1 MAKYRTDC
9 IEKPIRMCFRII
21 GHFIGTHPWW
31 FFIIPVIIS
40 TALGTGFY
48 FLEKRTSNDIEKE
61 FTPREGPAKMERIF
75 IQEYFPQN
83 ESMFSSLRLNTDG
96 TYACFIA
103 TSKTNILTVPLLE
116 DILVLDSKVRNMT
129 VEFEDELWQ
138 YVDICA
144 TVNGSCSSNAILD
157 IIGYNASKVDL
168 INLTFPTHISTFGRV
183 SLRSTLG
190 SVKRN
195 NSIVQSAKAIQLF
208 YYLRESNKARS
219 DIWLTEFIKLLTE
232 DSTNVTE
239 VSYSTSMSRQSEFEK
254 VPKSIVPLF
263 SITYTITMSFTIV
276 SCLRLDNVRNKV
288 WVATVGVFST
298 GLAVLSSFGMLLL
311 MGVPFVMTVSTCP
324 FLILGIG
331 IDDMF
336 IMISC
341 WQKTNVHDSV
351 VDRLAD
357 TYQDAAISI
366 SITTITDVLALYLGF
381 SSPFGS
387 VQTFCLYAGTAILFC
402 YFYNI
407 IFLGAFLA
415 LNGQRETSNRHWFTC
430 VKIPVDC
437 PPGKS
442 RRYAI
447 CCVGGAYDHDTGT
460 EEEQPI
466 SGFFGKYYGPFL
478 TKKWTKASIVFL
490 YAAYLAVSV
499 YGCLELKEGIDLRNL
514 ASDDSYISKY
524 YNDISAHFSHNG
536 PNVMV
541 AVNKSLAYWEE
552 DQLKNLSSC
561 ITDFKKL
568 DYVDKNFSLSWLD
581 SFQSYAN
588 ANYLD
593 INSENTFKRNL
604 LPFLEKRPM
613 TRQDIHFDADNKIRS
628 SRFFLQTL
636 NINTTK
642 KQKDMLISLR
652 KTAEKCPIKLL
663 VYHPSFIYL
672 DQYTVI
678 VDNTIQTIVV
688 ATVLMLAIS
697 LLLIPNPLCSLWVA
711 FSIGSVIVG
720 VAGFM
725 ALWDVSLDSI
735 SMINLIICIGFSVNF
750 SAHVS
755 YAFVSSTKAD
765 SNEKAVDALAHLG
778 FPIVQGAVS
787 TLLGVVALSFS
798 ESYIFRTFFKLM
810 FLVITFGLVHGVAF
824 LPVFLT
830 FVGMCRNG

>member
-1 MAKYRTDC
+1 
-9 IEKPIRMCFRII
+9 
-21 GHFIGTHPWW
+21 
-31 FFIIPVIIS
+31 
-40 TALGTGFY
+40 
-48 FLEKRTSNDIEKE
+48 
-61 FTPREGPAKMERIF
+61 
-75 IQEYFPQN
+75 
-83 ESMFSSLRLNTDG
+83 
-96 TYACFIA
+96 
-103 TSKTNILTVPLLE
+103 
-116 DILVLDSKVRNMT
+116 
-129 VEFEDELWQ
+129 
-138 YVDICA
+138 
-144 TVNGSCSSNAILD
+144 
-157 IIGYNASKVDL
+157 
-168 INLTFPTHISTFGRV
+168 
-183 SLRSTLG
+183 
-190 SVKRN
+190 
-195 NSIVQSAKAIQLF
+195 
-208 YYLRESNKARS
+208 
-219 DIWLTEFIKLLTE
+219 
-232 DSTNVTE
+232 
-239 VSYSTSMSRQSEFEK
+239 
-254 VPKSIVPLF
+254 
-263 SITYTITMSFTIV
+263 
-276 SCLRLDNVRNKV
+276 
-288 WVATVGVFST
+288 
-298 GLAVLSSFGMLLL
+298 
-311 MGVPFVMTVSTCP
+311 
-324 FLILGIG
+324 
-331 IDDMF
+331 MF

-387 VQTFCLYAGTAILFC
+387 VQSFCLYAGTAILFC
-402 YFYNI
+402 YIYNI
-407 IFLGAFLA
+407 LFLGAFLA

-478 TKKWTKASIVFL
+478 TQKWTKASIVVL
-490 YAAYLAVSV
+490 YAGYLAVSV
-499 YGCLELKEGIDLRNL
+499 YGCVEMKEGIDLRNL

-524 YNDISAHFSHNG
+524 YDKSMDFSHYG
-536 PNVMV
+536 PIIMV
-541 AVNKSLAYWEE
+541 AVNESLAYWEE
-552 DQLKNLSSC
+552 DQHKNLNSC
-561 ITDFKKL
+561 ITDFYKL
-568 DYVDKNFSLSWLD
+568 KYVDKNFFLSWLD
-581 SFQSYAN
+581 SFQSFAKD
-588 ANYLD
+588 LD
-593 INSENTFKRNL
+593 INSENTFIGNL
-604 LPFLEKRPM
+604 LHFLEKRPM
-613 TRQDIHFDADNKIRS
+613 TSQDINFDADNKIRS

-636 NINTTK
+636 NISTTK
-642 KQKDMLISLR
+642 EQKDMLISLR
-652 KTAEKCPIKLL
+652 ETAKKCHIKLV

-678 VDNTIQTIVV
+678 VHNTTQTIVV

-725 ALWDVSLDSI
+725 GLWDVSLDSI

-755 YAFVSSTKAD
+755 YAFVSSSKAD

-798 ESYIFRTFFKLM
+798 DSYIFRTFFKLI
-810 FLVITFGLVHGVAF
+810 FLVITFGLVHAVAF

>member
-1 MAKYRTDC
+1 
-9 IEKPIRMCFRII
+9 
-21 GHFIGTHPWW
+21 
-31 FFIIPVIIS
+31 
-40 TALGTGFY
+40 
-48 FLEKRTSNDIEKE
+48 
-61 FTPREGPAKMERIF
+61 
-75 IQEYFPQN
+75 
-83 ESMFSSLRLNTDG
+83 
-96 TYACFIA
+96 
-103 TSKTNILTVPLLE
+103 
-116 DILVLDSKVRNMT
+116 
-129 VEFEDELWQ
+129 
-138 YVDICA
+138 
-144 TVNGSCSSNAILD
+144 
-157 IIGYNASKVDL
+157 
-168 INLTFPTHISTFGRV
+168 
-183 SLRSTLG
+183 
-190 SVKRN
+190 
-195 NSIVQSAKAIQLF
+195 
-208 YYLRESNKARS
+208 
-219 DIWLTEFIKLLTE
+219 
-232 DSTNVTE
+232 
-239 VSYSTSMSRQSEFEK
+239 
-254 VPKSIVPLF
+254 
-263 SITYTITMSFTIV
+263 
-276 SCLRLDNVRNKV
+276 
-288 WVATVGVFST
+288 
-298 GLAVLSSFGMLLL
+298 MLLL

-366 SITTITDVLALYLGF
+366 SITTITDVLALYLGY
-381 SSPFGS
+381 SSPFRS

-402 YFYNI
+402 YIYNI

-442 RRYAI
+442 RSYAI

-478 TKKWTKASIVFL
+478 TQKWTKASVVVL
-490 YAAYLAVSV
+490 YAGYLAVSF
-499 YGCLELKEGIDLRNL
+499 YGCFELKEGIDLRNL

-524 YNDISAHFSHNG
+524 YQDKNTHFSYYG

-552 DQLKNLSSC
+552 DQRKTLSSC

-568 DYVDKNFSLSWLD
+568 AYADKNFFLSWLD
-581 SFQSYAN
+581 SFQVFAN
-588 ANYLD
+588 DLD
-593 INSENTFKRNL
+593 INSENTFKINL
-604 LPFLEKRPM
+604 LHFLEKRPM
-613 TRQDIHFDADNKIRS
+613 TWQDIHFDADNKIRS

-636 NINTTK
+636 NISTTK
-642 KQKDMLISLR
+642 QQKDMLISLR
-652 KTAEKCPIKLL
+652 KTAEKCPIKLV

-720 VAGFM
+720 VVGFM

-765 SNEKAVDALAHLG
+765 SNEKAVDALTHLG

-798 ESYIFRTFFKLM
+798 ESYIFRTFFKLI

>member
-1 MAKYRTDC
+1 MAKFRTDC

-40 TALGTGFY
+40 TALGSGFY
-48 FLEKRTSNDIEKE
+48 FLEDRTSNDIEEE
-61 FTPREGPAKMERIF
+61 FTPLEGPAKMERKF

-83 ESMFSSLRLNTDG
+83 EFMFSSLRLNTDG
-96 TYACFIA
+96 IYACFIA
-103 TSKTNILTVPLLE
+103 TSKTNILTVPHLE

-129 VEFEDELWQ
+129 VEFEDELLQ

-144 TVNGSCSSNAILD
+144 TVNGSCSFNAILN
-157 IIGYNASKVDL
+157 IIDYNASNVDL
-168 INLTFPTHISTFGRV
+168 INLTFPTHTSTSGRV

-190 SVKRN
+190 SVKIN

-208 YYLRESNKARS
+208 YYLTEFNQSRS
-219 DIWLTEFIKLLTE
+219 VLWLAEFIKLLSE
-232 DSTNVTE
+232 ESTNVTE
-239 VSYSTSMSRQSEFEK
+239 VSYSTSMSRQWEFEK

-288 WVATVGVFST
+288 WVATIGVFST

-311 MGVPFVMTVSTCP
+311 MGAKFVMTVSTCP

-366 SITTITDVLALYLGF
+366 SITTITDVLALYLGY
-381 SSPFGS
+381 SSPFRS

-402 YFYNI
+402 YIYNI

-478 TKKWTKASIVFL
+478 TQKWTKVSIVVL
-490 YAAYLAVSV
+490 YAGYLAVSF
-499 YGCLELKEGIDLRNL
+499 YGCFELKEGIDLGNL

-524 YNDISAHFSHNG
+524 YKDKSTHFSHYG

-541 AVNKSLAYWEE
+541 AVNEPLAYWEE
-552 DQLKNLSSC
+552 DQRKTLSSC

-568 DYVDKNFSLSWLD
+568 AYVDKNFFLSWLD
-581 SFQSYAN
+581 SFQVFAN
-588 ANYLD
+588 DLD

-604 LPFLEKRPM
+604 LHFLEKRPM
-613 TRQDIHFDADNKIRS
+613 TWQDINFDADNKICS
-628 SRFFLQTL
+628 SRFFLQTQ
-636 NINTTK
+636 NISTTK
-642 KQKDMLISLR
+642 QQKDMLISLR
-652 KTAEKCPIKLL
+652 KTAKKCPIALV

-720 VAGFM
+720 VVGFM

-787 TLLGVVALSFS
+787 TLLGVLALSFS
-798 ESYIFRTFFKLM
+798 ENYIFRTFFKLI
-810 FLVITFGLVHGVAF
+810 FLVIMFGLVHGVAF